1 MNDEQLILHLTRK
14 NAELEERVIYLNRE
28 VDNVTRYWLDS
39 RNEVKTLKEE
49 ILSLQLGVEKEVANG
64 GE

>member
-1 MNDEQLILHLTRK
+1 MTDEQLILHLTRK

-28 VDNVTRYWLDS
+28 ADKVTRYWLDS
-39 RNEVKTLKEE
+39 TNEVKTLKEE
-49 ILSLQLGVEKEVANG
+49 ILSLQLGVEKEVTNG